1 MGFIIFLI
9 IVVVIIIVVKSSNNT
24 SNNNSEQRTLNYSVT
39 DDSPYV
45 PQPKPEVIYDK
56 TALRCEK
63 GQGLIGYYGLEDW
76 FNKTFSEEETSY
88 IKEKLAKTM
97 MNPDQL
103 NKGTFSETNQ
113 PAYKFLSS
121 IAYNFKTK
129 VDLSYAIKFLK
140 KSDELADLS
149 EMTATDIHYFCMD
162 RIEIYYKD
170 RDNPDSLD
178 KTIYWCK
185 KMIEVAPQAYKEIRE
200 EEKNMYTAED
210 RRTLPKELLNATA
223 TAKHKGFEQ
232 LAVIEFKRGNYEEV
246 IRVCELAKKSK
257 FGGDWDNKIEQAKKK
272 LEGKK

>member
-103 NKGTFSETNQ
+103 NKGTFSKTNQ

-121 IAYNFKTK
+121 LAYNFKT
-129 VDLSYAIKFLK
+129 
-140 KSDELADLS
+140 
-149 EMTATDIHYFCMD
+149 
-162 RIEIYYKD
+162 
-170 RDNPDSLD
+170 
-178 KTIYWCK
+178 
-185 KMIEVAPQAYKEIRE
+185 
-200 EEKNMYTAED
+200 
-210 RRTLPKELLNATA
+210 
-223 TAKHKGFEQ
+223 
-232 LAVIEFKRGNYEEV
+232 
-246 IRVCELAKKSK
+246 
-257 FGGDWDNKIEQAKKK
+257 
-272 LEGKK
+272 